1 MTLLFLI
8 LTAFLPK
15 GETAIHEFYVGLTEV
30 VYTEESETYQVTMK
44 LFTDD
49 LEKGVYLSSGDSI
62 RLGTRLEHEKADSL
76 VFAYIRDKFQLSD
89 SGKKPFKL
97 EFVGVETE
105 FDVTWVYMESPVMK
119 PSTSLGVYNE
129 VLMEVYSDQ
138 THIVNW
144 IQSGI
149 TRTALLQRSKRY
161 TKLEQ

>member
-8 LTAFLPK
+8 LSTFLSK
-15 GETAIHEFYVGLTEV
+15 SELADHEFYVGLTEV

-62 RLGTRLEHEKADSL
+62 QLGTRFQHKKADSL
-76 VFAYIRDKFQLSD
+76 IYDYITDKFQLSD
-89 SGKKPFKL
+89 SGKKPFEL

-105 FDVTWVYMESPVMK
+105 FDVTWIYMESGEMK
-119 PSTSLGVYNE
+119 PSDSIGVYNE
-129 VLMEVYSDQ
+129 VLMEVYNDQ

-144 IQSGI
+144 IQNGI
-149 TRTALLQRSKRY
+149 TRTALLRRSKRY

>member
-1 MTLLFLI
+1 MTLLLLI
-8 LTAFLPK
+8 LSAVLPTS
-15 GETAIHEFYVGLTEV
+15 ELARHEFYVGLTEV
-30 VYTEESETYQVTMK
+30 VYTETSQTYQVTMK

-62 RLGTRLEHEKADSL
+62 QLGTRFEHQKSDSL
-76 VFAYIRDKFQLSD
+76 VYHYIKDKFQLSD
-89 SGKKPFKL
+89 AGKKPLDL

-105 FDVTWVYMESPVMK
+105 FDVTWVYLESGDMK
-119 PSTSLGVYNE
+119 PSASMGVYND

-144 IQSGI
+144 IQDGI

-161 TKLEQ
+161 TILEQ